1 MGKTPGE
8 VNIITFRYFIQ
19 MFLNNRESNLGTV
32 SISVTLVRRVGGMVV
47 KVPQP
52 WETTKESKWL

>member
-1 MGKTPGE
+1 
-8 VNIITFRYFIQ
+8 
-19 MFLNNRESNLGTV
+19 MFLNNRESNLGKV